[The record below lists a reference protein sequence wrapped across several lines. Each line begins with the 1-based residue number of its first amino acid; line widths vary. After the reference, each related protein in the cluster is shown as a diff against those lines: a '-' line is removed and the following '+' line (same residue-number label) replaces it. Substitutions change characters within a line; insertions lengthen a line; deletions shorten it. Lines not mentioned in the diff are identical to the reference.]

1 MIRTTHSIRKQIS
14 LLYTV
19 GFLFLFL
26 LPFLG
31 NAQNSLNRIAKDVPS
46 AIIQENNSHTIQNSI
61 LSELRSNTHDKKETN
76 LPPNQNVLDSQ
87 VLEQSVESN
96 SEKKS
101 TSKTRIKNLYSQ
113 SGSFTNEDY
122 TQEINTINL
131 KIKSE

>member
-14 LLYTV
+14 LLCTI

-31 NAQNSLNRIAKDVPS
+31 NAQNSSNRIVKDVPS
-46 AIIQENNSHTIQNSI
+46 IIIQENNSHSI
-61 LSELRSNTHDKKETN
+61 LSNLRSDTHDKKESN
-76 LPPNQNVLDSQ
+76 LPTNQIVVNSQ

-101 TSKTRIKNLYSQ
+101 TSKTRIKNLTSQ
-113 SGSFTNEDY
+113 SGPFTNEDY
-122 TQEINTINL
+122 TQEINIINL
-131 KIKSE
+131 QIKSE